1 LFVLVEMPAGD
12 PEEASRDDGE
22 GPKPLRN
29 PDLPGEL
36 VVLEPVLQ
44 VRQNFHSKA
53 LEHAV
58 TDRDDRGDA
67 QLGGVEVM
75 KIRATALS

>member
-1 LFVLVEMPAGD
+1 MP
-12 PEEASRDDGE
+12 PFSV
-22 GPKPLRN
+22 K
-29 PDLPGEL
+29 
-36 VVLEPVLQ
+36 
-44 VRQNFHSKA
+44 NFHSKA

-75 KIRATALS
+75 KIRATALSEQFGNLVETATRNQPQDERPRTASVSQVRN